1 MDIPLLMNRNIMGG
15 WKYLIPGQTGE
26 FFHDMSDF
34 RDSLRRI
41 LDNTR
46 GRRGRN
52 PYKPLEFVK
61 KNYGN
66 MNAGKKLYEFV
77 QKYWGDRVRFPK
89 GTYALIPTGA

>member
-1 MDIPLLMNRNIMGG
+1 MNKPLLMNRNIMGG

-46 GRRGRN
+46 GDKS
-52 PYKPLEFVK
+52 PYKPLDLVK
-61 KNYGN
+61 SNYGN
-66 MNAGKKLYEFV
+66 EHSGKRLYDFV
-77 QKYWGDRVRFPK
+77 KEHWGDKIIFPV
-89 GTYALIPTGA
+89 GTNALIPTGV